1 MSEKRKRVLQVNI
14 DNNGGTGAFTLVRY
28 LYSFLKDQ
36 FVFDYYTLGKFIKDR
51 VYEDIVAEGGRCI
64 SVNLRKHKLIGH
76 IILPFSFYFF
86 LKNESYEI
94 VHIHSEV
101 AYKQFL
107 YAVAAKCAGI
117 NKIIIHS
124 HSSEIDGNSKT
135 VKLIGH
141 KILRNVVNKLGTD
154 FLACS
159 IPAGKWMF
167 TNKTMN
173 SKKFRILHNGINP
186 CNYEYAQDIRNSV
199 REKLKIKDRVVIG
212 HVGALKKV
220 KNQSRLLEIVKE
232 MDDDRFILFLIG
244 DGEDKEKIEK
254 EIEDLKLK
262 EQVKML
268 GNRTDIAEL
277 LQALDVFVFPS
288 FFEGIPMALIEAQAT
303 GIPIIASDTINKDIR
318 INDNMVFLSLDE
330 KNTIWCSYIKEYV
343 NKHIYN
349 TGFLNIEKSEYNIE
363 NSAHELRNIYNNV
376 KD

>member
-1 MSEKRKRVLQVNI
+1 
-14 DNNGGTGAFTLVRY
+14 
-28 LYSFLKDQ
+28 
-36 FVFDYYTLGKFIKDR
+36 
-51 VYEDIVAEGGRCI
+51 
-64 SVNLRKHKLIGH
+64 
-76 IILPFSFYFF
+76 
-86 LKNESYEI
+86 
-94 VHIHSEV
+94 
-101 AYKQFL
+101 
-107 YAVAAKCAGI
+107 
-117 NKIIIHS
+117 
-124 HSSEIDGNSKT
+124 
-135 VKLIGH
+135 
-141 KILRNVVNKLGTD
+141 
-154 FLACS
+154 
-159 IPAGKWMF
+159 MF